1 MSAKLASGK
10 RKKTIRICRCMIGF
24 TIYSM
29 SVADG
34 ACLDDGLVGVGGRL

>member
-10 RKKTIRICRCMIGF
+10 RKTAIRIMIGF

-29 SVADG
+29 SLAYG
-34 ACLDDGLVGVGGRL
+34 ARLDDGLVGVGGQL